1 MVLATEQAKLR
12 KGTIT
17 VGRITPNWRVVRAGG
32 PSLRVVSMIEI
43 DTKEFRGDRDLLAK
57 LLREKLKV
65 QARVERNRVRIG
77 ESDQTQ
83 PHPSLQEVKDQVKR
97 ALHHMRMDD
106 YHVVVQAGVVSIRE
120 RKVRERRERMKG
132 AVPSAQQTVPYFF
145 PG

>member
-1 MVLATEQAKLR
+1 L
-12 KGTIT
+12 
-17 VGRITPNWRVVRAGG
+17 
-32 PSLRVVSMIEI
+32 MIEI

-57 LLREKLKV
+57 LLQGKLKV

-77 ESDQTQ
+77 DSDQTK

-97 ALHHMRMDD
+97 ALHHMRMDE

-120 RKVRERRERMKG
+120 RKVRERRERAKG